1 MPSKAP
7 APTLSDAE
15 RLFEQRPTDALPL
28 LTRLAARGAAS
39 SRAEALAL
47 LAIHDATL
55 GTHAGLV
62 AAQKKLRKARALPG
76 LSRAARAR
84 IEHAAGYAAMKHG
97 QAGVAVEHLNEAA
110 HRYPEGDRRRA
121 HVFDTLGMHFA
132 AEGDLERAHA
142 YYLKSVE
149 RKRAAGDAERQGLAR
164 TYGNLG
170 RLELAREH
178 FGQAEHWLRADLAL
192 VSEDAPGS
200 GAEALVRNLLG
211 IALLGQAGRLAEA
224 RHELLRALAL
234 APPRSVT
241 RAYVEK
247 DLARVALEEGHVDE
261 AHAHAERARE
271 MATVH
276 GFAEMRVTVRHVEGL
291 IAARRV
297 VALGDAAWTA
307 AVAAF
312 DDAALGF
319 EALGM
324 PAEAC
329 ASLLAKAE
337 LLARHGQGERALASL
352 LERALPLAERHL
364 FRQLEPLDRIERAI
378 EALSRE
384 ALLRVRVR
392 RMLGADLPDHYGARL
407 RGARLRLTVWT
418 CDIRGF
424 TAYCEETQDPA
435 RVVSMLNRL
444 FSVIGQRVLDGGG
457 RIDKYVGDNVLAYFR
472 DAEAAADAALDA
484 MALVARLNGEREH
497 LDERRLEIGVGLAT
511 GEVVEGNVGFAGKLE
526 HTIIG
531 TAVNAASRLVNV
543 AKPGAVLVDQATR
556 HALGK
561 RFTTKALRGGKVTLK
576 GLGDVAVFELT
587 GRTHG
592 LPRPT
597 DAPS

>member
-1 MPSKAP
+1 MPTKARP
-7 APTLSDAE
+7 AVTLSEAE
-15 RLFEQRPTDALPL
+15 RLFELRPLEALPL
-28 LTRLAARGAAS
+28 LERLASRGAAS

-55 GTHAGLV
+55 GTHTGLV
-62 AAQKKLRKARALPG
+62 AAQKKLRKARALTG
-76 LSRAARAR
+76 LTRTARAR
-84 IEHAAGYAAMKHG
+84 IAHAAGYAAMKHG

-110 HRYPEGDRRRA
+110 HDYPPADRRRA

-132 AEGDLERAHA
+132 SEGDLERAHA
-142 YYLKSVE
+142 YYLKSAVK
-149 RKRAAGDAERQGLAR
+149 KREGGAEERQGLAR

-170 RLELAREH
+170 RLELAREQ
-178 FGQAEHWLRADLAL
+178 FAQAEHWLREDLAL
-192 VSEDAPGS
+192 VLQDAPGG

-211 IALLGQAGRLAEA
+211 VALLGQGGRVLEA
-224 RHELLRALAL
+224 RSELSRALSL
-234 APPRSVT
+234 APARSVT
-241 RAYVEK
+241 HAYVEK
-247 DLARVALEEGHVDE
+247 DLARVALEAGELEE
-261 AHAHAERARE
+261 AHAHAQRARE
-271 MATVH
+271 LATAH
-276 GFAEMRVTVRHVEGL
+276 GYSEMRVTVRHVEGL
-291 IAARRV
+291 IASRRV
-297 VALGDAAWTA
+297 TVQGDGPWIAAL
-307 AVAAF
+307 AAF
-312 DDAALGF
+312 DEASLGF

-329 ASLLAKAE
+329 ATYLAKAE
-337 LLARHGQGERALASL
+337 LLARFDHGEQAVALL
-352 LERALPLAERHL
+352 RERALPLAERSL
-364 FRQLEPLDRIERAI
+364 FQQLQPLDRIERAL
-378 EALSRE
+378 EKLSPE

-392 RMLGADLPDHYGARL
+392 RMLGAELPEHYGARL

-424 TAYCEETQDPA
+424 TAYCEETNDPA
-435 RVVSMLNRL
+435 RVVAMLNRF
-444 FSVIGQRVLDGGG
+444 FSVIGLRIVDGGG

-484 MALVARLNGEREH
+484 MELVERLNREREH

-561 RFTTKALRGGKVTLK
+561 RFATKAIRGGKVALK
-576 GLGDVAVFELT
+576 GLGDVEVFELV
-587 GRTHG
+587 GRSKG
-592 LPRPT
+592 RPRT
-597 DAPS
+597 AD